1 MKTIINII
9 KHALITKLISEATEQ
24 GSDYITSRKDVDVVF
39 DNSPE
44 INNKGIKLLPTCTTL
59 EEKGIHRENTQRTT
73 LPNYTI

>member
-1 MKTIINII
+1 M
-9 KHALITKLISEATEQ
+9 SF
-24 GSDYITSRKDVDVVF
+24 F

-44 INNKGIKLLPTCTTL
+44 INNKGIKLLLTCATF